1 MKIGVPRE
9 IKVHEYRVGVTPAGV
24 HELTRKGHHVC
35 IQHNAGER
43 IGFSNSDYRSAGAT
57 IENNVEKIW
66 RNNQLIVKVKEP
78 QPQEIALL
86 SAEQTLFTYL
96 HLAASKKLT
105 LDLLATG
112 CTAIAYETV
121 TDQQGRLPLLAPMSE
136 IAGRM
141 ATQAGA
147 HYLELPQGGRGVL
160 MGGAT
165 GVAAAN
171 VVVIGA
177 GVVGRNA
184 AKIAIGMGA
193 QVTLLDH
200 SIDALRAADLEFG
213 GRVSLRIATDSLT
226 RSLCH
231 TADLVIGAV
240 LIPGAAAPQLLD
252 EADIK
257 AMRDGSVIVD
267 VAIDQ
272 GGCFATSKPTTHAEP
287 VYIKHGV
294 IHYCVANIP
303 GAVARTSTEAL
314 TNATLPYVQQLADLG
329 IEKALQQNCGLAAG
343 LNIKNHQLFCRP
355 VAETFR
361 LTNKLSDKPIANN

>member
-1 MKIGVPRE
+1 MRIGVPRE
-9 IKVHEYRVGVTPAGV
+9 IKVHEYRVGITPAGA
-24 HELTRKGHHVC
+24 HELTRKGHSVGIEHD
-35 IQHNAGER
+35 AGER
-43 IGFSNSDYRSAGAT
+43 IGFSNSDYRAAGAR
-57 IENNVEKIW
+57 IENKAEKIW
-66 RNNQLIVKVKEP
+66 RSNELIVKVKEP
-78 QPQEIALL
+78 QPQEISLL
-86 SAEQTLFTYL
+86 SSAQTLFTYL

-121 TDQQGRLPLLAPMSE
+121 TDKQGRLPLLAPMSE

-165 GVAAAN
+165 GVAGAN

-184 AKIAIGMGA
+184 AKIAVGMGA

-200 SIDALRAADLEFG
+200 SIDALRAAELEFG
-213 GRVSLRIATDSLT
+213 GRVSLRIVTDVLT
-226 RSLCH
+226 RQLCR

-240 LIPGAAAPQLLD
+240 LVPGAAAPRLLD
-252 EADIK
+252 EDDVK
-257 AMRDGSVIVD
+257 AMRNGSVIVD
-267 VAIDQ
+267 VSIDQ
-272 GGCFATSKPTTHAEP
+272 GGCFATSKPTTHADP
-287 VYIKHGV
+287 VYTKHGV

-329 IEKALQQNCGLAAG
+329 IEKALQQNCGLATG
-343 LNIKNHQLFCRP
+343 LNIKNGHLHCLP

-361 LTNKLSDKPIANN
+361 LTSKLVKT

>member
-9 IKVHEYRVGVTPAGV
+9 IKVHEYRVGITPAGV
-24 HELTRKGHHVC
+24 RELVQCGHQVC
-35 IQHNAGER
+35 IEQNAGTR
-43 IGFSNSDYRSAGAT
+43 IGFTDSDYRTAGAS
-57 IENNVEKIW
+57 IEIKAENIW
-66 RNNQLIVKVKEP
+66 RNSDLIVKVKEP
-78 QPQEIALL
+78 QAVEIPLL
-86 SAEQTLFTYL
+86 SAKQTLFTYL

-121 TDQQGRLPLLAPMSE
+121 TDKHGKLPLLAPMSE

-147 HYLELPQGGRGVL
+147 HYLEIPQGGRGVL

-165 GVAAAN
+165 GVSPAQ

-184 AKIAIGMGA
+184 ARIAAGMGA
-193 QVTLLDH
+193 QVTLFDN
-200 SIDALRAADLEFG
+200 SVDALRAADNEFG
-213 GRVSLRIATDSLT
+213 GRVQLRMAS
-226 RSLCH
+226 
-231 TADLVIGAV
+231 TALMRECCREADMVIGAV
-240 LIPGAAAPQLLD
+240 LIPGAAAPHILD
-252 EADIK
+252 ESDVE

-272 GGCFATSKPTTHAEP
+272 GGCFATSKPTTHADP

-314 TNATLPYVQQLADLG
+314 TNATLPFVLTLANLG
-329 IEKALQQNCGLAAG
+329 VENALGADSHLAAG
-343 LNIKNHQLFCRP
+343 LNISSRKIFCRP
-355 VAETFR
+355 VAEAFGLDYEAR
-361 LTNKLSDKPIANN
+361 D

>member
-9 IKVHEYRVGVTPAGV
+9 IKVHEYRVGITPTGV
-24 HELTRKGHHVC
+24 QELTRSGHTVC
-35 IQHNAGER
+35 IEHNAGER
-43 IGFSNSDYRSAGAT
+43 IGFSNNDYLAAGAT
-57 IENNVEKIW
+57 IEKKAEKIW
-66 RNNQLIVKVKEP
+66 RNSELVVKVKEP
-78 QPQEIALL
+78 QPQEISLL
-86 SAEQTLFTYL
+86 SARQTLFTYL

-105 LDLLATG
+105 LDLLETG

-121 TDQQGRLPLLAPMSE
+121 TDKYGKLPLLAPMSE

-147 HYLELPQGGRGVL
+147 HYLEIPQGGRGVL

-184 AKIAIGMGA
+184 ARVAVGMGA
-193 QVTLLDH
+193 QVTLLDY
-200 SIDALRAADLEFG
+200 SVDALRAADIEFN
-213 GRVSLRIATDSLT
+213 GRVALRIVTDALT
-226 RSLCH
+226 RELCR

-240 LIPGAAAPQLLD
+240 LVPGAAAPRILD
-252 EADIK
+252 EDDVK
-257 AMRDGSVIVD
+257 AMRNGSVIVD
-267 VAIDQ
+267 VSIDQ

-287 VYIKHGV
+287 VYIRHGV

-314 TNATLPYVQQLADLG
+314 TNATLPYVQQLADCG
-329 IEKALQQNCGLAAG
+329 IEKALQENSGLAAG
-343 LNIKNHQLFCRP
+343 LNIKGEKLYCQP

-361 LTNKLSDKPIANN
+361 LTDRLAITR